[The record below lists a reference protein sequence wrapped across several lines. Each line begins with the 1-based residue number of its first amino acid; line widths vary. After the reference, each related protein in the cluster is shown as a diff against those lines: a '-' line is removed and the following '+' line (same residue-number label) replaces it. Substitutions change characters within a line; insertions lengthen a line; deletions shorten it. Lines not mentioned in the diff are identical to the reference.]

1 MEEIMSKLYSIAALF
16 DTPNSIMDAAAK
28 VQEAGYENY
37 DVNTPYPVHGMD
49 GQMKL
54 RPSKMGYYTITIG
67 LTFMSLMLYF
77 MYWVYNIDYP
87 QVIGG
92 KPLFPLPAFVPIMFE
107 VTVLTGAV
115 LTVAI
120 MIIFYFKFPN
130 NSHPLHDTDYM
141 KSVSSDKFGI
151 CIEAKDP
158 KFDINEVKEFLKS
171 LGASKVDEIYFD
183 EEEVNHKNKVLEP
196 KFVIGLI
203 AIAAFTSLSVY
214 MHMNKL
220 LYLPPFDWM
229 LVQHKVTAQDHSD
242 FFDNG
247 ISSRPP
253 VKGTVARGFMPYLYE
268 DDIEGASENL
278 QNPYPATAENIE
290 LGKRKY
296 LTYCSP
302 CHGDLA
308 KGDSRLKGQ
317 FPNGPTLHSDK
328 VVNWTDGRLYHV
340 ITQGQ
345 NVMPGYKKTVTRK
358 ERWSIVNYVRTLQRA
373 LDAKEE
379 DMQ

>member
-1 MEEIMSKLYSIAALF
+1 MSKLYSIAALF

-171 LGASKVDEIYFD
+171 IGASKVDEIYFD

-203 AIAAFTSLSVY
+203 AIAGFTSLSVY
-214 MHMNKL
+214 LHMNKV

>member
-1 MEEIMSKLYSIAALF
+1 MSKLYSVSALF
-16 DTPNSIMDAAAK
+16 KTPDEIMKAAAK
-28 VQEAGYENY
+28 VADAGYEKY

-49 GQMKL
+49 GAMQLKS
-54 RPSKMGYYTITIG
+54 SKMGYYTIAIG

-77 MYWVYNIDYP
+77 MYWIYNVDYP
-87 QVIGG
+87 QIIGG
-92 KPLFPLPAFVPIMFE
+92 KPQFPLPALVPIMFE
-107 VTVLTGAV
+107 ITILTGAV

-130 NSHPLHDTDYM
+130 NSHPLHDSSYM
-141 KSVSSDKFGI
+141 KAVSSDKFGLV
-151 CIEAKDP
+151 IEAVDS
-158 KFDINEVKEFLKS
+158 KFDLESVKSFLS
-171 LGASKVDEIYFD
+171 SIGAYKIDEIYFD
-183 EEEVNHKNKVLEP
+183 EEEVNNKNRILEP
-196 KFVIGLI
+196 KFVVGMFLI
-203 AIAAFTSLSVY
+203 AGFTSMSVY
-214 MHMNKL
+214 LHMNKA

-242 FFDNG
+242 FFKNG
-247 ISSRPP
+247 ISSREP
-253 VKGTVARGFMPYLYE
+253 VKGTVAQGFMPYLYSE
-268 DDIEGASENL
+268 DPDGASQNL
-278 QNPYPATAENIE
+278 VNPYPADEENIT

-308 KGDSRLKGQ
+308 KGDSRLRGQ

-328 VVNWTDGRLYHV
+328 IKSWTDGRIYHV
-340 ITQGQ
+340 ISEGQ
-345 NVMPGYKKTVTRK
+345 NVMPGYKKTVTKK
-358 ERWSIVNYVRTLQRA
+358 ERWAIVNYVRTLQRA

>member
-1 MEEIMSKLYSIAALF
+1 MSKLYSIAALF

-203 AIAAFTSLSVY
+203 AIAGFTSLSVY
-214 MHMNKL
+214 LHMNKV

>member
-1 MEEIMSKLYSIAALF
+1 MSKLYSIAALF

-28 VQEAGYENY
+28 VQDAGYENY

-49 GQMKL
+49 DQMKL

-67 LTFMSLMLYF
+67 LTFMSLMLFF

-107 VTVLTGAV
+107 ATVLTGAV

-130 NSHPLHDTDYM
+130 NSHPLHDSDYM
-141 KSVSSDKFGI
+141 KAVSSDKFGI
-151 CIEAKDP
+151 CIEATDP
-158 KFDINEVKEFLKS
+158 KFDINAVKDFLKS
-171 LGASKVDEIYFD
+171 IGATQIDEIYFD

-203 AIAAFTSLSVY
+203 LIAGFTSLSVY
-214 MHMNKL
+214 LHMNKL

-229 LVQHKVTAQDHSD
+229 MVQHKVTAQDHSD
-242 FFDNG
+242 FFENG
-247 ISSRPP
+247 ISSRQP
-253 VKGTVARGFMPYLYE
+253 VEGTVARGFMPYLYI
-268 DDIEGASENL
+268 DDVEGASENL

-328 VVNWTDGRLYHV
+328 VVDWTDGRLYHV
-340 ITQGQ
+340 ITEGQ

-373 LDAKEE
+373 LDAKVE

>member
-1 MEEIMSKLYSIAALF
+1 MSKLYSIAALF

-158 KFDINEVKEFLKS
+158 KFDINEVKELLKS

-183 EEEVNHKNKVLEP
+183 EEEVNYKNKVLEP

-203 AIAAFTSLSVY
+203 AIAGFTSLSVY
-214 MHMNKL
+214 LHMNKV

>member
-1 MEEIMSKLYSIAALF
+1 MSKLYSIAALF

-28 VQEAGYENY
+28 VQDAGYEKY

-49 GQMKL
+49 DQMKL
-54 RPSKMGYYTITIG
+54 SSSKMGYYTITIG

-92 KPLFPLPAFVPIMFE
+92 KPLLPLPAFVPILFE
-107 VTVLTGAV
+107 ATVLTGAV

-130 NSHPLHDTDYM
+130 NSHPLHDSDYM
-141 KSVSSDKFGI
+141 KAVSSDKFGI
-151 CIEAKDP
+151 CIEATDP
-158 KFDINEVKEFLKS
+158 KFDINAVKDFLKS
-171 LGASKVDEIYFD
+171 IGATQIDEIYFD

-203 AIAAFTSLSVY
+203 VIAGFTSLSVY
-214 MHMNKL
+214 LHMNKL

-242 FFDNG
+242 FFENG
-247 ISSRPP
+247 ISSRQP
-253 VKGTVARGFMPYLYE
+253 VEGTVARGFMPYLYV

-278 QNPYPATAENIE
+278 QNPYPATAENLE

-328 VVNWTDGRLYHV
+328 IVDWTDGRLYHV
-340 ITQGQ
+340 ITEGQ

-373 LDAKEE
+373 LDAKVE

>member
-1 MEEIMSKLYSIAALF
+1 MSKLYSIAALF

-28 VQEAGYENY
+28 VQDAGYENY

-49 GQMKL
+49 DQMKL

-67 LTFMSLMLYF
+67 LTFMSLMLFF

-107 VTVLTGAV
+107 ATVLTGAV

-130 NSHPLHDTDYM
+130 NSHPLHDSDYM
-141 KSVSSDKFGI
+141 KAVSSDKFGI
-151 CIEAKDP
+151 CIEATDP
-158 KFDINEVKEFLKS
+158 KFDINAVKDFLKS
-171 LGASKVDEIYFD
+171 IGATQIDEIYFD

-203 AIAAFTSLSVY
+203 LIAGFTSLSVY
-214 MHMNKL
+214 LHMNKL
-220 LYLPPFDWM
+220 LYIPPFDWM
-229 LVQHKVTAQDHSD
+229 MVQHKVTAQDHSD
-242 FFDNG
+242 FFENG
-247 ISSRPP
+247 ISSRQP
-253 VKGTVARGFMPYLYE
+253 VEGTVARGFMPYLYV

-302 CHGDLA
+302 CHGDLG

-317 FPNGPTLHSDK
+317 FPNGPTIHSDK
-328 VVNWTDGRLYHV
+328 IVDWTDGRLYHV
-340 ITQGQ
+340 ITEGQ

-373 LDAKEE
+373 LDAKVE

>member
-1 MEEIMSKLYSIAALF
+1 LL
-16 DTPNSIMDAAAK
+16 
-28 VQEAGYENY
+28 
-37 DVNTPYPVHGMD
+37 
-49 GQMKL
+49 
-54 RPSKMGYYTITIG
+54 
-67 LTFMSLMLYF
+67 
-77 MYWVYNIDYP
+77 
-87 QVIGG
+87 
-92 KPLFPLPAFVPIMFE
+92 PLPAFVPILFE
-107 VTVLTGAV
+107 VTILTGAV

-120 MIIFYFKFPN
+120 MLIFYFKFPN

-141 KSVSSDKFGI
+141 KAVSSDKFGI
-151 CIEAKDP
+151 CIEATDP
-158 KFDINEVKEFLKS
+158 KFDINAVKKFLKS
-171 LGASKVDEIYFD
+171 IGASKVDEIYFD
-183 EEEVNHKNKVLEP
+183 EEEVSHKNKVLEP

-203 AIAAFTSLSVY
+203 AIAGFTSLSVY
-214 MHMNKL
+214 LHMNKV

-242 FFDNG
+242 FFDDG

-253 VKGTVARGFMPYLYE
+253 VEGSVARGFMPYLYS

-308 KGDSRLKGQ
+308 KGNSRLNGQ

-345 NVMPGYKKTVTRK
+345 NVMPGYKQTVTRK

>member
-158 KFDINEVKEFLKS
+158 KFDINEVKELLKS

-183 EEEVNHKNKVLEP
+183 EEEVNYKNKVLEP

-203 AIAAFTSLSVY
+203 AIAGFTSLSVY
-214 MHMNKL
+214 LHMNKV

>member
-1 MEEIMSKLYSIAALF
+1 MSKLYSIAALF

-28 VQEAGYENY
+28 VQDAGYENY

-49 GQMKL
+49 DQMKL

-67 LTFMSLMLYF
+67 LTFMSLMLFF

-92 KPLFPLPAFVPIMFE
+92 KPLLPLPAFVPILFE
-107 VTVLTGAV
+107 VTILTGAV

-120 MIIFYFKFPN
+120 MLIFYFKFPN

-141 KSVSSDKFGI
+141 KAVSSDKFGI
-151 CIEAKDP
+151 CIEATDP
-158 KFDINEVKEFLKS
+158 KFDINAVKKFLKS
-171 LGASKVDEIYFD
+171 IGASKVDEIYFD
-183 EEEVNHKNKVLEP
+183 EEEVSHKNKVLEP

-203 AIAAFTSLSVY
+203 AIAGFTSLSVY
-214 MHMNKL
+214 LHMNKV

-242 FFDNG
+242 FFDDG

-253 VKGTVARGFMPYLYE
+253 VEGSVARGFMPYLYS

-308 KGDSRLKGQ
+308 KGNSRLNGQ

-345 NVMPGYKKTVTRK
+345 NVMPGYKQTVTRK

>member
-1 MEEIMSKLYSIAALF
+1 MSKLYSVAALF
-16 DTPNSIMDAAAK
+16 KTPDEIMKAAAN
-28 VQEAGYENY
+28 VADAGYENY

-49 GQMKL
+49 GSMKL
-54 RPSKMGYYTITIG
+54 KSSKMGYYTIAIG

-77 MYWVYNIDYP
+77 MYWIYNVDYP
-87 QVIGG
+87 QIIGG
-92 KPLFPLPAFVPIMFE
+92 KPQFPLPALVPIMFE
-107 VTVLTGAV
+107 ITILTGAV

-130 NSHPLHDTDYM
+130 NSHPLHDSSYM
-141 KSVSSDKFGI
+141 KAVSSDKFGLV
-151 CIEAKDP
+151 IEAVDP
-158 KFDINEVKEFLKS
+158 KFDLESVKSYLAS
-171 LGASKVDEIYFD
+171 IGAYQVDEIYFD
-183 EEEVNHKNKVLEP
+183 EEEVNNKNKILDP
-196 KFVIGLI
+196 KFVVGMFLI
-203 AIAAFTSLSVY
+203 AGFTSMSVY
-214 MHMNKL
+214 LHMNKA

-242 FFDNG
+242 FFKNG
-247 ISSRPP
+247 ISSREP
-253 VKGTVARGFMPYLYE
+253 VKGTVAQGFMPYLYNE
-268 DDIEGASENL
+268 DPDGASQNL
-278 QNPYPATAENIE
+278 MNPFPADEENIT

-328 VVNWTDGRLYHV
+328 IKDWTDGRIYHV
-340 ITQGQ
+340 ISEGQ
-345 NVMPGYKKTVTRK
+345 NVMPGYKKTVTKK
-358 ERWSIVNYVRTLQRA
+358 ERWAIVNYVRTLQRA